1 MTAVTT
7 SDVAAALTLT
17 LSLDRGCRFSLF
29 SAKPCMPML
38 NFLLARAPRSRK
50 STASGQAEGSEMN
63 TEKESKNSRTRR
75 MTAYPY
81 KIFAGHNTSG
91 QIPKGKQGSPLDI
104 SLRTFGGDVIG
115 LPDRQ

>member
-29 SAKPCMPML
+29 SAKPCTPML

-50 STASGQAEGSEMN
+50 STASRQGEGTEMDRRSEADLAQERIHCVEQAARIVALDVVAGVLDTHPSRVRQHMSE
-63 TEKESKNSRTRR
+63 
-75 MTAYPY
+75 
-81 KIFAGHNTSG
+81 
-91 QIPKGKQGSPLDI
+91 
-104 SLRTFGGDVIG
+104 SLRSVV
-115 LPDRQ
+115 R